1 LKQEIKPLS
10 ASVHARLRQQA
21 RAAGRPFQ
29 EYLQYYGMERFL
41 YRLAQSRYR
50 DDFVLKGAAAF
61 FAWGISLRRST
72 RYIDLLGYTAST
84 VENLERI
91 TRDICLQPAE
101 EDGLS
106 FDPDSV
112 VGEITQLGAQYQ
124 GVRIRFRGYL
134 GRARIPMQVDVGFGD
149 RITPAK
155 LVTDYPVMLAGLP
168 SPRLSVYSHETL
180 IAEKLQIMV
189 SLGEI
194 NSRMKDFYDI
204 WVLARQRDFDGDIL
218 THAIRQTFSDRK
230 TPVPQG
236 NPVAFTDTYAAAQAG
251 LWSAF
256 LHKNGLDPAELG
268 DFRQVICAVSAF
280 LVPPLHAVARGESFD
295 TVWKMGHGW
304 LPH

>member
-1 LKQEIKPLS
+1 LKRETNPLS
-10 ASVHARLRQQA
+10 ASIHARLRQQA

-50 DDFVLKGAAAF
+50 DDFVLKGAATF

-72 RYIDLLGYTAST
+72 RDIDLLGHTAST

-91 TRDICLQPAE
+91 IRDICLQPVEA
-101 EDGLS
+101 DGLS

-112 VGEITQLGAQYQ
+112 LGELTQLGAQYQ

-149 RITPAK
+149 RITPAE
-155 LVTDYPVMLAGLP
+155 LMIDYPVILAGLP
-168 SPRLSVYSHETL
+168 PPRLWVYSHETF

-194 NSRMKDFYDI
+194 NSRMRDFYDI
-204 WVLARQRDFDGDIL
+204 WVLAQHKDFEGDIL
-218 THAIRQTFSDRK
+218 MRAIRQTFSDRK
-230 TPVPQG
+230 TPIPEG
-236 NPVAFTDTYAAAQAG
+236 NPAAFTDTYAAAQAG

-256 LHKNGLDPAELG
+256 LNKNGLDAAELG
-268 DFRQVICAVSAF
+268 DFPKVIGGIGAF
-280 LVPPLHAVARGESFD
+280 LLPPLRAAAGGQSFRMK
-295 TVWKMGHGW
+295 WKMGHGW
-304 LPH
+304 IAG